1 MSAPAKIAIIGCG
14 IAGMAAAFR
23 LSPAHDVTVYEAAEG
38 PGGHAWTLH
47 VPHGGETI
55 PIDVG
60 FQLFHEGSNPNLTA
74 LFAALDVA
82 TEPVEFTLSVV
93 SGADAWTNNGVRT
106 PFGDATRAEM
116 LSFVRAAPR
125 LLALDPSTSIRQALT
140 QSGHSPGFIHKVLA
154 PLLSFWWVS
163 RTAVLDMPAFAV
175 GAGVLQG
182 AFPFFAKATFHRV
195 VGGAERYV
203 RRLVQPF
210 EDRVQRATPVLRVE
224 RSPDGVT
231 VHDARGGARLFDQVI
246 FALDAAATLS
256 LLADP
261 GDDERRILG
270 AARFETSTLIVH
282 RDERVM
288 PASRAL
294 WSYGNQADAGPGAS
308 PGRLE
313 GTMTYW
319 APHPARASLFVTVA
333 DPDSGPDPLIAE
345 ETVLARRTWR
355 HLVVDGPAPS
365 LVAIQGRRRTW
376 FSGGHT
382 AGYPVHEH
390 ALCSGLAVAEAL
402 GAPYPFTADEAARR
416 AYEAV
421 RSRVV

>member
-14 IAGMAAAFR
+14 IAGMAAAWR
-23 LSPAHDVTVYEAAEG
+23 LSPAHDVTVYEAAAD
-38 PGGHAWTLH
+38 PGGHAFTLP

-60 FQLFHEGSNPNLTA
+60 FQLFHERSNPNLTA
-74 LFAALDVA
+74 LFATLGVA
-82 TEPVEFTLSVV
+82 TEPVQFTLSVV

-106 PFGDATRAEM
+106 PFGDAMRAEI

-125 LLALDPSTSIRQALT
+125 LVALDPSLSIRRALT
-140 QSGHSPGFIHKVLA
+140 LAGHSPDFIHKVLA

-175 GAGVLQG
+175 GAGVVQG
-182 AFPFFAKATFHRV
+182 AFPFFAPTTFHRV
-195 VGGAERYV
+195 LGGAARYV

-210 EDRVQRATPVLRVE
+210 EDRVRLATPVLRVE
-224 RSPDGVT
+224 RAPDGVK
-231 VHDARGGARLFDQVI
+231 VHDARGEARPFDQVI
-246 FALDAAATLS
+246 FAVDAAATLS

-261 GDDERRILG
+261 SDDERRILG
-270 AARFETSTLIVH
+270 AVRFETSTLVVH

-294 WSYGNQADAGPGAS
+294 WSYGNHADAGPGAS

-319 APHPARASLFVTVA
+319 APHPARPSLFVTVA
-333 DPDSGPDPLIAE
+333 GPDSGPDAPIAE
-345 ETVLARRTWR
+345 ATVLARRTWR
-355 HLVVDGPAPS
+355 HMVVDSPAPS
-365 LVAIQGRRRTW
+365 LVAIQGRKRTW

-402 GAPYPFTADEAARR
+402 AAPYPFAAEERARR